1 MAEDAS
7 RGSFGGDDPFCFSC
21 SRDLACFNR
30 CCRDVNILLTPYDV
44 LRMRKA
50 LKMSSTE
57 FLDKYTRVL
66 VPEETGLPVVM
77 LNMAD
82 DEEKKCNFLG
92 ESGCQIYAERPWSC
106 RMAPLDMAGDGE
118 YRFIFEP
125 STCLG
130 LASDQEW
137 TAADWVK
144 DQGLDLYDRME
155 ASFRDFTAR
164 LKFPEGKVP
173 GPEVA
178 QMFYMGCYDLDR
190 FRRFV
195 LESRF
200 LDVFDLPEGLVNQIQ
215 TDDFALLQLGIAWID
230 FGLADINAMRL
241 KESYR
246 KEMADK
252 IPEKPLN

>member
-7 RGSFGGDDPFCFSC
+7 MTTFGGDDLFRFACHPGV
-21 SRDLACFNR
+21 ACFNR
-30 CCRDVNILLTPYDV
+30 CCRDVNIFLTPYDV
-44 LRMRKA
+44 LRMRKK
-50 LKMSSTE
+50 LGMSSTE

-77 LNMAD
+77 LNMTD
-82 DEEKKCNFLG
+82 DAEKKCQFLG
-92 ESGCQIYAERPWSC
+92 GSGCSVYEDRPWSC
-106 RMAPLDMAGDGE
+106 RMAPLDMAGEGE
-118 YRFIFEP
+118 FRLIFE
-125 STCLG
+125 SSHCLG
-130 LASDQEW
+130 LAEDREW
-137 TAADWVK
+137 TPIDWAK
-144 DQGLDLYDRME
+144 DQGLEEYDRVE
-155 ASFRDFTAR
+155 APFRDFTSR

-173 GPEVA
+173 GPDVA

-200 LDVFDLPEGLVNQIQ
+200 LDVFDLPVGLVDQIK
-215 TDDFALLQLGIAWID
+215 TDDLALLSLGIAWLD

-246 KEMADK
+246 QEIADK
-252 IPEKPLN
+252 VPDKPLQ